1 LSREKLKALEA
12 LQQVDLK
19 IRDLSAEAE
28 SHPARLRQIE
38 AERNQAKA
46 HLDQSRGRLAD
57 NERARRQNEQLLQ
70 LEKDKVRKWES
81 RLNELKTPREYAA
94 LARELDIA
102 KKTNLTADEE
112 IKKLAL
118 EYGEIRRAVDA
129 AEQAL
134 LEKEAVVERE
144 GAEIKGV
151 LAGVESQVNE
161 LEAERKRLLELCD
174 RSLVSRYERIRKQRG
189 GLAVVPVVAGTCKG
203 CQRNI
208 PPQMANN
215 LITGNEILTCPNC
228 HRFIYAAEEP
238 QAAASV

>member
-151 LAGVESQVNE
+151 LAGVESQMNE
-161 LEAERKRLLELCD
+161 LEAERKRLLESCD